1 MDKSGIKLSEKEASF
16 GLNTTGEHSNETYM
30 GNFKVKCV
38 LSPLEEIAADRRY
51 RELLGPNSHL
61 ATERVRSQ
69 AFALAQLEQ
78 RIIDHPPFWDN
89 DTIGGGHID
98 DTNVILEVLDRAI
111 ESQEK
116 YIEVK
121 REELIQRQAM
131 LTNMIKTKEIEKDP
145 EIDNI
150 ETGNNREEEEEE
162 VEI

>member
-1 MDKSGIKLSEKEASF
+1 MDKSGIKLSDKEASF
-16 GLNTTGEHSNETYM
+16 GLNSIGEHSNDTYM
-30 GNFKVKCV
+30 GNFKVKCI

-78 RIIDHPPFWDN
+78 RIIEHPPFWDN

-98 DTNVILEVLDRAI
+98 DVNIILEVLDRAI

-116 YIEVK
+116 YINLK
-121 REELIQRQAM
+121 KEELAERQAM
-131 LTNMIKTKEIEKDP
+131 LTNMIKTQEIEKDP
-145 EIDNI
+145 EIDNV
-150 ETGNNREEEEEE
+150 ETEQDEEPEEE